1 MPAIKRAKGDK
12 KMAMMIIRK
21 SNGAMS
27 SEWLTDCE
35 GFAVEFKSLSHA
47 EAQFSLMQKTD
58 ESIVSFIVE

>member
-1 MPAIKRAKGDK
+1 
-12 KMAMMIIRK
+12 MAMLIIRK

-35 GFAVEFKSLSHA
+35 GFAIEFNSLSHA

-58 ESIVSFIVE
+58 KSIVSFIVE